1 MKWHIQRFFLIF
13 LTSWMLI
20 GNSGI
25 SWTQETCLFTG
36 NSKNS
41 FDVSNHSNPF
51 SKPHFSRSSCYQYD
65 HFQLKFGIDHVV
77 QKKSQVTD
85 QVIVSH
91 AFVGLTKPLFVGY
104 RPSFSSQFVPQRFVP
119 LGQIR
124 RLAYLGVFQIW
135 WIVGCFLFINFSTY
149 SYAYL

>member
-1 MKWHIQRFFLIF
+1 MKWLIQRFFLIF

-36 NSKNS
+36 NTKNS

-65 HFQLKFGIDHVV
+65 HFQLKFGIDHVI
-77 QKKSQVTD
+77 QKKSSPADEVILIHSFDPQISRNLQVYCPL
-85 QVIVSH
+85 VASH
-91 AFVGLTKPLFVGY
+91 SIPHGFLPT
-104 RPSFSSQFVPQRFVP
+104 SH
-119 LGQIR
+119 IR
-124 RLAYLGVFQIW
+124 RLAYLGVFQI
-135 WIVGCFLFINFSTY
+135 
-149 SYAYL
+149 

>member
-36 NSKNS
+36 NTKNS

-65 HFQLKFGIDHVV
+65 HFQLKFGIDQVV

-85 QVIVSH
+85 QVVAFH

-104 RPSFSSQFVPQRFVP
+104 RPSFSSQLVPQGILP
-119 LGQIR
+119 SGHIR
-124 RLAYLGVFQIW
+124 RLAYLGVFQI
-135 WIVGCFLFINFSTY
+135 
-149 SYAYL
+149 